1 MGLISVEDIRCY
13 AYHGCMDE
21 EAVIGTDYSVTVTVG
36 SDLSK
41 PSKSDKLE
49 DTIDYVSISAIVQE
63 EMAIRSK
70 LIEHVA
76 KRILNRLLDQLPEI
90 DSAKIIVT
98 KHNAPIQGDVLKVKV
113 ELEAGRPI

>member
-1 MGLISVEDIRCY
+1 MGLICVEGIRCY

-21 EAVIGTDYSVTVTVG
+21 EAVIGTDFTVSVVVN

-41 PSKSDKLE
+41 SSRSDKLE
-49 DTIDYVSISAIVQE
+49 DTVDYVSISAIVQE

-76 KRILNRLLDQLPEI
+76 RRILNRLMDELPEI
-90 DSAKIIVT
+90 NSAKIIVT

-113 ELEAGRPI
+113 ELEASRPL

>member
-1 MGLISVEDIRCY
+1 MGLIYVEGIRCY

-21 EAVIGTDYSVTVTVG
+21 EAVIGTDFTVSVVVN

-41 PSKSDKLE
+41 SSRSDKLE
-49 DTIDYVSISAIVQE
+49 DTVDYVSISAIVQE

-76 KRILNRLLDQLPEI
+76 RRILNRLMDELPEI
-90 DSAKIIVT
+90 NSAKIIVT
-98 KHNAPIQGDVLKVKV
+98 KHNAPVQGDVLKVKV
-113 ELEAGRPI
+113 ELEAGRPF

>member
-1 MGLISVEDIRCY
+1 MGIICVEDIRCY

-21 EAVIGTDYSVTVTVG
+21 EAVIGTDFSVTIVVD

-41 PSKSDKLE
+41 SSKSDKIE
-49 DTIDYVSISAIVQE
+49 DTVDYVSISTIVQE

-76 KRILNRLLDQLPEI
+76 KRILNRLMGELPRV

-98 KHNAPIQGDVLKVKV
+98 KHNAPIKGDVLKVKV
-113 ELEAGRPI
+113 ELEASTHL